1 MGDARAL
8 IMRGNGAITAGE
20 SLEAAVVFAYFLDE
34 AARVE
39 LTVRI
44 AGETATAPVLS
55 PDECAKRAV
64 TAGGIYER
72 MWSFL
77 TYGDPE

>member
-1 MGDARAL
+1 
-8 IMRGNGAITAGE
+8 
-20 SLEAAVVFAYFLDE
+20 VFAYFFE
-34 AARVE
+34 ETAHVE
-39 LTVRI
+39 LTVCV

-72 MWSFL
+72 MWLFL
-77 TYGDPE
+77 TYGDAE